1 MRRERYY
8 IGVDPGSSGSICE
21 VSVDGSASV
30 VTKTDKSYA
39 HIWDKLFQPRFDNS
53 VAVIESVHAMPGQGV
68 ASTFRFGQ
76 SFGMLLAMLT
86 AAGIPYVKVTPAVW
100 CKEFKLK
107 RKEGESNTDWKNR
120 HKQLAQELFP
130 DVDVTHAT
138 ADALL
143 IAEYCRRTNK

>member
-1 MRRERYY
+1 MNRERYY

-21 VSVDGSASV
+21 VSAEGLASI
-30 VTKTDKSYA
+30 VTKADKSYA
-39 HIWDKLFQPRFDNS
+39 HIWDKIFQPRFDNS
-53 VAVIESVHAMPGQGV
+53 VAVIELVHSMPGQGV
-68 ASTFRFGQ
+68 SSTFRFGQ

-100 CKEFKLK
+100 CKEFGLK
-107 RKEGESNTDWKNR
+107 KKKEESNTDWKNR